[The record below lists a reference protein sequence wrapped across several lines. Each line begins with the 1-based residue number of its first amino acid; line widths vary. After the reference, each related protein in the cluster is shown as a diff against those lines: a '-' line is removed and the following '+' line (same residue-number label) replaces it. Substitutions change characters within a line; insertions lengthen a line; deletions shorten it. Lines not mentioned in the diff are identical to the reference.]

1 MTDRNPRLLFLL
13 LGLLLHPSLS
23 MAMPLGHH
31 GGLVIQ
37 CKDPRI
43 DEESPAPETHLER
56 LEALS
61 FLASQNT
68 DPLSIK
74 VRINVEPVPHTLT
87 RERNGDYR
95 IHVVLQA
102 PITEGR
108 AWIKVTAMSDDGCD
122 KIHTWN
128 VYVDRAGKTP

>member
-1 MTDRNPRLLFLL
+1 MTNRNPRLLLL
-13 LGLLLHPSLS
+13 LGLLLPTPLS

-31 GGLVIQ
+31 GGLVIH

-56 LEALS
+56 LETLS

-68 DPLSIK
+68 DPSTIK
-74 VRINVEPVPHTLT
+74 VRINVEPVPHTLSI
-87 RERNGDYR
+87 ERSGDYR
-95 IHVVLQA
+95 IRVNLRA
-102 PITEGR
+102 PIMEGR

-122 KIHTWN
+122 QIHTWN
-128 VYVDRAGKTP
+128 VYSDRPGKTP